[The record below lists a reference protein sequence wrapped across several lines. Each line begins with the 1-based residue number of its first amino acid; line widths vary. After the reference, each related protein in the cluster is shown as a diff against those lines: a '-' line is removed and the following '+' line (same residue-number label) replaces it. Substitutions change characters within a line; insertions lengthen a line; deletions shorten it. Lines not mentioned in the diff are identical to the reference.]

1 MKTKDGYYPLV
12 QTITF
17 PSDIVSTPCK
27 YKTNSRVHPRG
38 SRHGSIHGA
47 VRILRRSRVA

>member
-17 PSDIVSTPCK
+17 PAHVVSTPCK
-27 YKTNSRVHPRG
+27 FKTNSRVHPRG
-38 SRHGSIHGA
+38 SRYGSVHGA
-47 VRILRRSRVA
+47 IRKLKRSRVA